1 MDNFK
6 TIGGISILPFLG
18 LAFVVLK
25 LCKVIDWSWLWV
37 TCPFWACLAIIIIW
51 LLVVFITAIAVA
63 IYKQLKSKKQ

>member
-1 MDNFK
+1 MNDFK
-6 TIGGISILPFLG
+6 ASGGISILPFLG

-51 LLVVFITAIAVA
+51 LLVVFITAIVVA